1 MDLHA
6 EAKRL
11 LGDLYAAFGTG
22 ASSGW
27 QDNLAE
33 DVVVIGTDEAEW
45 LMGRDRVI
53 PVLQAQM
60 AEMRDGRARL
70 EMGEP
75 QIGVSGQAVWAADQP
90 TMRMGDEY
98 VLTMRMTLVAT
109 EEEGRLC
116 IRQLHVSV
124 GVPNEEVV
132 DQTLTV

>member
-6 EAKRL
+6 EARRL
-11 LGDLYAAFGTG
+11 LSDLYAAFGTG
-22 ASSGW
+22 SSSGW
-27 QDNLAE
+27 QDNLAD

-45 LMGRDRVI
+45 LMGRERVI

-60 AEMRDGRARL
+60 AEMRDGRVQL

-75 QIGVSGQAVWAADQP
+75 QIGVLGRAVWAADQP
-90 TMRMGDEY
+90 TMRMPDDY

-109 EEEGRLC
+109 EEDGRLC
-116 IRQLHVSV
+116 IHQLHVSV

>member
-1 MDLHA
+1 MDLQA

-22 ASSGW
+22 SSSGW

-45 LMGRDRVI
+45 LTGREQVI

-60 AEMRDGRARL
+60 LEMRGAGARL

-75 QIGVSGQAVWAADQP
+75 RIGVAGATVWAADQP
-90 TMRMGDEY
+90 TMRVDGASA
-98 VLTMRMTLVAT
+98 VTMRMTFVAT
-109 EEEGRLC
+109 EQDGRLC
-116 IRQLHVSV
+116 IHQLHASV
-124 GVPNEEVV
+124 GVPNEDVV